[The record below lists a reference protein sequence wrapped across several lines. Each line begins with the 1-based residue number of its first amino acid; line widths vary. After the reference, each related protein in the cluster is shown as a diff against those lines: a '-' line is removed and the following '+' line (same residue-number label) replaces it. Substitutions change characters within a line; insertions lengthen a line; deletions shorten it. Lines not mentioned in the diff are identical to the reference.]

1 MLTFGR
7 VFPVVL
13 LTLVSTVPL
22 RAEAR
27 AVCEELRASLA
38 GTPTVIGNTGDV
50 RRSANAINRLNQDIR
65 RLRSDM
71 RRSGCSSGSIIVFG
85 GDNQE
90 FCMRAEADLNDM
102 EVEKDELLRQRSGLR
117 NGGRSGVLAA
127 LRENGCDEQTPSD
140 TALTETQDLR
150 ATLESDGGS
159 IISTNRVFGAIDR
172 QPTSLLPMEG
182 EPLPLGEQ
190 LPLQQ
195 EGGLRTLC
203 VRTCDGAFFPISSN
217 ATSQSFRHDAQTCAQ
232 MCPGTQTELYYHAM
246 VGQESAD
253 MISAETGAPYTE
265 LPNAFSYRNRTSS
278 KDSACGCNLNAY
290 YEQKLKESNA
300 GTLPKQTSSKS
311 VTEIVTETKPEP
323 RGTLDA
329 MPEERVYDPAN
340 SKIRQVGPQFLGDDS
355 AAIDPRNPKGAT
367 SQPVE

>member
-1 MLTFGR
+1 MLKFGR
-7 VFPVVL
+7 VFPVVF
-13 LTLVSTVPL
+13 LTLVATVPL

-38 GTPTVIGNTGDV
+38 GAPTVIGNTGDV
-50 RRSANAINRLNQDIR
+50 RRSANAINRLNQEIR

-71 RRSGCSSGSIIVFG
+71 RRSGCSSGSIVVFG
-85 GDNQE
+85 GNSE
-90 FCMRAEADLNDM
+90 NYCMQAEADLNDM
-102 EVEKDELLRQRSGLR
+102 EVEKDELMRQRSGLR
-117 NGGRSGVLAA
+117 SGRSGILAA
-127 LRENGCDEQTPSD
+127 LRENGCDEPDHSD
-140 TALTETQDLR
+140 TALTEPQDMR
-150 ATLESDGGS
+150 ATLESEEGS
-159 IISTNRVFGAIDR
+159 IISNNRVFGAVDR
-172 QPTSLLPMEG
+172 QPTSLLPLEG

-217 ATSQSFRHDAQTCAQ
+217 ASSQSFRHDAQICAK

-246 VGQESAD
+246 IGQESAD
-253 MISAETGAPYTE
+253 MVSAETGAPYTE

-300 GTLPKQTSSKS
+300 GKLPKQTSTKS
-311 VTEIVTETKPEP
+311 VTEIFTETKPET
-323 RGTLDA
+323 RGTIDPV
-329 MPEERVYDPAN
+329 PEERAYDPAN

-355 AAIDPRNPKGAT
+355 AAIDLKNPKGST
-367 SQPVE
+367 IQPLQ